1 VHIYSVTLAIS
12 RKDVVQLLGVVRDD
26 YFHFT
31 QIAAGAHFTGV
42 VDFLIAA
49 WGDAIG
55 ILRDGILQII
65 HPQGEEICEWE
76 VHRTIVQISTS
87 NHVVLLGDDGTAHAL
102 GRNDAGQCDL
112 PDLEDNVKF
121 TEVAAGWKHSVL
133 MRSDGTAAACGSNDW
148 GQCNIPPLSEGVT
161 YTHVAAGAKYTICNT
176 SDGNIV
182 VCGLSANN
190 QDIAFR
196 APGPGTAFA
205 AAAPP
210 SMLLQATLE
219 DLAMIFRTASGEECW
234 RTSVSSETTLK
245 TIWRDLKLAWK
256 EGQFGRGAGRVDAV
270 LPGGRLLTCACAKG
284 DTVSSVFGDPEMVAD
299 QAYGQPRREGA
310 VRA

>member
-1 VHIYSVTLAIS
+1 MAAAAHWKRMSFLINDGAAFLFSAVDHSAKVVRPPPSCAAFVRVAVGEQHVALLSADGEVHIYSVTLAIS
-12 RKDVVQLLGVVRDD
+12 GKDVVQLLGVVRDD
-26 YFHFT
+26 YLHFT
-31 QIAAGAHFTGV
+31 QIAAGAHFTDERLSPLNISEGA

-49 WGDAIG
+49 WGNAIG
-55 ILRDGILQII
+55 ILSDGILQII

-76 VHRTIVQISTS
+76 VHRTIVQISMS

-133 MRSDGTAAACGSNDW
+133 LRSDGTAAACGSNDW

-161 YTHVAAGAKYTICNT
+161 YTHVAAGAKYAICNA

-210 SMLLQATLE
+210 SMLLQATLA
-219 DLAMIFRTASGEECW
+219 DLAMIFRT
-234 RTSVSSETTLK
+234 
-245 TIWRDLKLAWK
+245 DLSLIRNYTEDDLA
-256 EGQFGRGAGRVDAV
+256 
-270 LPGGRLLTCACAKG
+270 
-284 DTVSSVFGDPEMVAD
+284 
-299 QAYGQPRREGA
+299 
-310 VRA
+310 